1 MLIVDSHLDLAYNA
15 IEFNRDLR
23 QPVHAIRASEAEM
36 EGKGRGSNTVSLPAL
51 RAGNI
56 GLCFVTA
63 HARVESLGGKFSGV
77 RTPDIAY
84 AKAQGESAF
93 YRVMEQQGE
102 MRMVRDVASLDAHLE
117 QWRENRAESP
127 IGFVLSME
135 GADPII
141 SSEQIPEWWDQ
152 GLRIVSLVHY
162 GVSTYAHGTQA
173 PGGLLPAAKPL
184 LRALEE
190 HGIILDASHM
200 ADGTFWE
207 ALEIYSGP
215 VIATHNCC
223 RTLVPHDRQFTDEQI
238 GAIAERGGVIG
249 VAFDAWMLSAGW
261 DKSQPD
267 NSRTTL
273 ATVVDHM
280 DHICQV
286 TGSASHV
293 AIGTD
298 LDGGYGREQ
307 SPCDLDTIADLNKIP
322 AILESRG
329 YAKNDIEAVMHGNW
343 INLLR
348 RVWAR
353 QPAR

>member
-1 MLIVDSHLDLAYNA
+1 MLTVDSHLDLAYNA
-15 IEFNRDLR
+15 LEFNRDLR

-36 EGKGRGSNTVSLPAL
+36 SGKGRGSNTVSLPAL
-51 RAGNI
+51 REGDI

-63 HARVESLGGKFSGV
+63 HARVESLGGKFPGM
-77 RTPDIAY
+77 RTQDIAY
-84 AKAQGESAF
+84 AKAQGEAAF
-93 YRVMEQQGE
+93 YRVMEEQGE
-102 MRMVRDVASLDAHLE
+102 MRMICDVPSLDTHLE
-117 QWRENRAESP
+117 QWQANSADCP

-141 SSEQIPEWWDQ
+141 SAEQIPQWWDQ

-184 LRALEE
+184 LQAIENQ
-190 HGIILDASHM
+190 GIILDASHM

-207 ALEIYSGP
+207 AIKIYNGP
-215 VIATHNCC
+215 LIATHNCC
-223 RTLVPHDRQFTDEQI
+223 RALVPHDRQFTDEQI
-238 GAIAERGGVIG
+238 SAIAERGGVIG
-249 VAFDAWMLSAGW
+249 VAFDAWMLSPGW
-261 DKSQPD
+261 DKSKPD
-267 NSRTTL
+267 NSLTKL

-286 TGSASHV
+286 TGSSSHA

-307 SPCDLDTIADLNKIP
+307 SPSALDTIADLSTIP
-322 AILESRG
+322 AILESCG
-329 YAKNDIEAVMHGNW
+329 YAAKDIAAIMHGNW

-348 RVWAR
+348 RVWAK
-353 QPAR
+353 